1 MHDPSDYDS
10 VYSEEDFVDTVRGAA
25 TPPLMDYEEFR
36 VKTMGESAYHFG
48 HGQIL
53 SRLSCICCRLMK
65 AKLFRFDT
73 RLMIKCQPQRKIR
86 LHIEMKIKSVEILLD
101 NS

>member
-36 VKTMGESAYHFG
+36 VKTMDIIPLNFF
-48 HGQIL
+48 INF
-53 SRLSCICCRLMK
+53 I
-65 AKLFRFDT
+65 
-73 RLMIKCQPQRKIR
+73 I
-86 LHIEMKIKSVEILLD
+86 
-101 NS
+101 